1 MCGEIEPSSLS
12 TNVEGLSHCLKSER
26 RRRRHLTLVITI
38 LWVVATEFRGG
49 GRRSDYA
56 GATAPPVRLGARRH
70 QSAHGAQKNHV
81 QPIRLATMIMPN
93 GE

>member
-1 MCGEIEPSSLS
+1 MRMG
-12 TNVEGLSHCLKSER
+12 SER
-26 RRRRHLTLVITI
+26 QLCESSKRDFSLRYNLCTPLTLVITI